1 MMRLSAVLL
10 ALSLGVVWADHPSD
24 KESRPA
30 VLMDGL
36 GDIHHPVST
45 KNAEAQKFFDQGL
58 RLIYAFNHDEARLS
72 FQRAAELDPKLAMA
86 HWGMALAVGPN
97 YNLDAQEAQLKEAYA
112 SLQTA
117 RLLLQHASA

>member
-1 MMRLSAVLL
+1 MKHFSAWLVLVILSNVAF
-10 ALSLGVVWADHPSD
+10 GDHPG
-24 KESRPA
+24 KEARQA
-30 VLMDGL
+30 TLLDGL

-58 RLIYAFNHDEARLS
+58 RLIFAFNHDEAKLS

-86 HWGMALAVGPN
+86 YWGMALAVGPN

-117 RLLLQHASA
+117 QQLL